1 MPEDDYFRP
10 FISAAVSQNIVKGK
24 PESDFG
30 IGDIITRQDMAVIV
44 YRTMALG
51 GKSMDCGEYTEF
63 GDSEY
68 ISDYA
73 KGQRVLS
80 GIKGILNGTGEN
92 MFSPLGAATR
102 AQAAKMIYGA
112 LMMGGK

>member
-1 MPEDDYFRP
+1 
-10 FISAAVSQNIVKGK
+10 
-24 PESDFG
+24 
-30 IGDIITRQDMAVIV
+30 
-44 YRTMALG
+44 
-51 GKSMDCGEYTEF
+51 MDCGEYTEF

-73 KGQRVLS
+73 KGQRV
-80 GIKGILNGTGEN
+80 IIWYQKGISNGTGEN